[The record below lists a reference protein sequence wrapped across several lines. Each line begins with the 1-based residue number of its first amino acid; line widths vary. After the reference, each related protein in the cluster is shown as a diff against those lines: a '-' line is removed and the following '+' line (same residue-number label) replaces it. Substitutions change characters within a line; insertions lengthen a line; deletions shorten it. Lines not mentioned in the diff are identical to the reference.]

1 MQIYKGNF
9 ECQIPIGCFILYLLW
24 YVCIFIYRNWQS
36 GFFSIAVGKNTF
48 STCNSVIHLFS
59 FLLDMYLKLVEF
71 EDFFLS
77 ENPRTSS
84 KSMAKNYIKR
94 YIVPENHHL
103 HPGAPWPSI
112 ERSPFLPLEKCP
124 FIKDYLQKQSCQIPK
139 VPLIFAPFSSTLL
152 SRFSYTPQQQK
163 IYFTLSLI

>member
-1 MQIYKGNF
+1 MPNTYWLLYTLFVMVDAMYICIYIYK
-9 ECQIPIGCFILYLLW
+9 
-24 YVCIFIYRNWQS
+24 NW
-36 GFFSIAVGKNTF
+36 GFFSIAFGKNTF

-94 YIVPENHHL
+94 YIVPENH
-103 HPGAPWPSI
+103 P
-112 ERSPFLPLEKCP
+112 
-124 FIKDYLQKQSCQIPK
+124 
-139 VPLIFAPFSSTLL
+139 
-152 SRFSYTPQQQK
+152 
-163 IYFTLSLI
+163 

>member
-1 MQIYKGNF
+1 MNAK
-9 ECQIPIGCFILYLLW
+9 YLLAALYFICYGM
-24 YVCIFIYRNWQS
+24 YVYSSTGIGSQV
-36 GFFSIAVGKNTF
+36 FFQLQLEKILLVH
-48 STCNSVIHLFS
+48 TCNSVIHLFS
-59 FLLDMYLKLVEF
+59 FLLDMYLKRVEF

-124 FIKDYLQKQSCQIPK
+124 FIKDYL
-139 VPLIFAPFSSTLL
+139 
-152 SRFSYTPQQQK
+152 
-163 IYFTLSLI
+163 

>member
-1 MQIYKGNF
+1 MIICLCRYIKV
-9 ECQIPIGCFILYLLW
+9 ILNAKYLLAAL
-24 YVCIFIYRNWQS
+24 YFISYGGCHVCICIHLQNLVVRYIFQLQLEKILL
-36 GFFSIAVGKNTF
+36 VH
-48 STCNSVIHLFS
+48 TCNSVIHLFS
-59 FLLDMYLKLVEF
+59 FLLDMYLKRVEF

-124 FIKDYLQKQSCQIPK
+124 FIKDYL
-139 VPLIFAPFSSTLL
+139 
-152 SRFSYTPQQQK
+152 
-163 IYFTLSLI
+163 

>member
-1 MQIYKGNF
+1 MYIHLQELIVRF
-9 ECQIPIGCFILYLLW
+9 
-24 YVCIFIYRNWQS
+24 
-36 GFFSIAVGKNTF
+36 FFSIAFGKNTF

-59 FLLDMYLKLVEF
+59 FLLDMYLKCVEF